1 MLQNKT
7 PRIRKN
13 GALGWLAFALV
24 IYLFALQSCASL
36 PESSFAPPTSA
47 LLSTTIPP
55 YVATDQASAK
65 QARSTIQAG
74 EAQAYNLALTGTA
87 VAVDV
92 NYQTTLVSLNLTQ
105 SAATEQYFIRQT
117 QASGEATATASQVA
131 AGGTATTV
139 SMASTSAAG
148 TQQTIT
154 TGTAQAATATQVG
167 ADNQVHA
174 TATQLAIN
182 ELIRRDESQRQ
193 TLLFRTWALRLAL
206 ALLFAFGLLLI
217 WKATPWLLLKFFGF
231 QSWNGKPIIVIPD
244 KNGGFKIADIARSLG
259 PGLEFDQN
267 NRLITSGS
275 APDIQVQNAVTAR
288 AQAAELLLTA
298 GSLPAET
305 KKRILRQTAA
315 LSASTGKLHPS
326 LPPEIADVEFKVLP
340 AEDQQVG
347 AWLRDVEPELLD
359 AGE

>member
-1 MLQNKT
+1 MKNTSTSLL
-7 PRIRKN
+7 RKN
-13 GALGWLAFALV
+13 GVLGWLAFVLV
-24 IYLFALQSCASL
+24 IYLFTLQSCAGV

-47 LLSTTIPP
+47 LLSTSIPP
-55 YVATDQASAK
+55 YVATDQASAM

-92 NYQTTLVSLNLTQ
+92 SRQTTLVALNLTQ
-105 SAATEQYFIRQT
+105 SAATEQYFARQT

-131 AGGTATTV
+131 AGGTATAQ
-139 SMASTSAAG
+139 SWEATSAAG
-148 TQQTIT
+148 TQQTIK
-154 TGTAQAATATQVG
+154 TGTAQAATATQVE
-167 ADNQVHA
+167 ADNQVQA

-206 ALLFAFGLLLI
+206 VLVFAFGLFLI

-267 NRLITSGS
+267 GRLITSGS
-275 APDIQVQNAVTAR
+275 APDAQMQNAIAAR
-288 AQAAELLLTA
+288 AQAAELLLSA
-298 GSLPAET
+298 GNLPAET
-305 KKRILRQTAA
+305 KKQVLRQAA
-315 LSASTGKLHPS
+315 TLAAPANPGPS
-326 LPPEIADVEFKVLP
+326 LPVEIANIEFKVLP
-340 AEDQQVG
+340 ADDHQVG
-347 AWLRDVEPELLD
+347 AWLRDVEPKLLD